1 MRFGVYSF
9 CHAVISSRFFS
20 FDIFPTWKCQFYVFI
35 IWDEDFLSEAEKP
48 AWPEVS
54 DTWKLNHFQN
64 EYYDALMPYND
75 DFVEIDPHFATPI
88 VL

>member
-1 MRFGVYSF
+1 MFLLF
-9 CHAVISSRFFS
+9 EMKIFS
-20 FDIFPTWKCQFYVFI
+20 V
-35 IWDEDFLSEAEKP
+35 KP
-48 AWPEVS
+48 KNQPEVS

>member
-48 AWPEVS
+48 AWS
-54 DTWKLNHFQN
+54 KRH
-64 EYYDALMPYND
+64 M
-75 DFVEIDPHFATPI
+75 EIKPFPKW
-88 VL
+88 VLRRSHAI